1 MFQFARNCLYLY
13 SKYIADPELEDTL
26 NDLLCMQFED
36 FISSPMAYAEGQLS
50 VATSFTSREES
61 EVTEDRVQTPS
72 DQLQDED
79 GVHNYLNQDDDDRGS
94 GTNINPSSTTQ
105 SHEATPTSPTESA
118 PPLVKD
124 ESLPPDELETE
135 TREDIPLSEDT
146 QFRHSSQDGVM
157 MPPPTLP
164 PHMMTHNPMMIPQ
177 YGYPGYPPMWMPPM
191 LPWSYYP
198 MHPFMFPHPPPP
210 PSMMHGQYYP
220 SVVTHEEKQEE
231 EEEEEQLSEN
241 TEKPIVTA
249 PILQSDNPFGSVEKP
264 LPRSVDPIEPVK
276 LVLTSEGSDRTN
288 ENSNDKNEIL
298 DSDTQTTPVIEY
310 ETIPKEQSF
319 PPKQSRSQLPNPGK
333 GRRAKPKHQYLGQR
347 GTGNRNTTRED
358 TLCDETT
365 GEEIRSNEQNEEQ
378 GITPNVHNETKE
390 SFPRSGSGHEKT
402 YVGHK
407 TSIDIRESKIISRSG
422 QDTTTSD
429 MKRSDQD
436 TTTSDTRTSGQGAG
450 AKNDQDK
457 AVTSNRKSSEDQS
470 TGGTRKSGQDQST
483 GGTRK
488 SSQDQSTGGT
498 RRSGQ
503 DQSTGGTKK
512 SGQDQ
517 STGGTRRSGQDQ
529 GTGGIRRSGQDQ
541 GTGGIRR
548 SGLDQGTGSIRS
560 QDRSGGTRGK
570 RLDQT
575 NRRSGYK
582 ADEHRRSGQDKS
594 TNNSRDSGN
603 NSGNRRRVY
612 DRYYYNYYYHNEP
625 EDQQPPR
632 QRNTKRK

>member
-1 MFQFARNCLYLY
+1 
-13 SKYIADPELEDTL
+13 
-26 NDLLCMQFED
+26 MQFED
-36 FISSPMAYAEGQLS
+36 FISSPMAYTEGQLS

-118 PPLVKD
+118 PPFVKD
-124 ESLPPDELETE
+124 ESLPPEELETE
-135 TREDIPLSEDT
+135 TRDDIPLSEET
-146 QFRHSSQDGVM
+146 QFRHPSQDGVM
-157 MPPPTLP
+157 MPAPPLP

-198 MHPFMFPHPPPP
+198 MHPFMFPHPPHPP
-210 PSMMHGQYYP
+210 PPPPPPPPPMMHGQYYP

-231 EEEEEQLSEN
+231 EEEEEQSSEN

-276 LVLTSEGSDRTN
+276 LVLTSEGSDRPN

-310 ETIPKEQSF
+310 ETTPKEQSF

-333 GRRAKPKHQYLGQR
+333 GRRAKTKHQYLGQR
-347 GTGNRNTTRED
+347 GMGNRNSTRED

-365 GEEIRSNEQNEEQ
+365 SEEIRSNEQNEEQ

-390 SFPRSGSGHEKT
+390 SFPRTGSGHEKT
-402 YVGHK
+402 YVGQR
-407 TSIDIRESKIISRSG
+407 TSTDTRESKIISRSDQDTTTSDMKRSGQDTTTGDMKRSG

-429 MKRSDQD
+429 MKRSGQD
-436 TTTSDTRTSGQGAG
+436 TTTGDTKRSGQDTTTGDMKRSGQDTITGDTRTSGQGVG
-450 AKNDQDK
+450 GKSDQDK
-457 AVTSNRKSSEDQS
+457 SVTSN
-470 TGGTRKSGQDQST
+470 RKSGQDQST

-488 SSQDQSTGGT
+488 SGQDQTTG

-503 DQSTGGTKK
+503 DQST
-512 SGQDQ
+512 
-517 STGGTRRSGQDQ
+517 RRSGQDQ
-529 GTGGIRRSGQDQ
+529 ATGS
-541 GTGGIRR
+541 IRR

-560 QDRSGGTRGK
+560 QDQSGGTRGK

-582 ADEHRRSGQDKS
+582 AGDNRRSGQT
-594 TNNSRDSGN
+594 TNNTRDSGQK
-603 NSGNRRRVY
+603 NSGNRRRSY
-612 DRYYYNYYYHNEP
+612 DRYYYQWDPYYYHNEP

-632 QRNTKRK
+632 QRNTKRNSTRETQQ